1 MRSALILCYGHVAA
15 RAPCEL
21 LLARVEADVFRNM
34 SQCFSTKVGVWVS
47 QRLRAGRCLRS
58 LLCNL
63 SHFCHPGSG
72 DKSRDQGTVCGA

>member
-15 RAPCEL
+15 RAPREL
-21 LLARVEADVFRNM
+21 LLARVEADIFRNM

-47 QRLRAGRCLRS
+47 QRLGVGHCLRS
-58 LLCNL
+58 LLYNL